1 MRGSV
6 MKWQNQ
12 MQMWRTIQ
20 QNMKVCT
27 DFDVMI
33 TYGDA
38 LINHYPCTCTC
49 TFAILFIGE
58 CSTCRYRVYFL
69 HLDMPTGSPADGD
82 ALSEGS
88 GTEDNVHISSPIR
101 VSPERR
107 EPRVVQ
113 RSPRCEEDG
122 RLSAKERLYVSKN
135 AIGKYTND

>member
-1 MRGSV
+1 MSELCV
-6 MKWQNQ
+6 LITCK
-12 MQMWRTIQ
+12 
-20 QNMKVCT
+20 
-27 DFDVMI
+27 DVLIEYTTMYMYMYMLRVNSYLL
-33 TYGDA
+33 TYIVPKGT
-38 LINHYPCTCTC
+38 P
-49 TFAILFIGE
+49 
-58 CSTCRYRVYFL
+58 
-69 HLDMPTGSPADGD
+69 PDGG

-135 AIGKYTND
+135 AIGKYTNEELCTCV

>member
-1 MRGSV
+1 MYIYMYMYTVISYNV
-6 MKWQNQ
+6 
-12 MQMWRTIQ
+12 
-20 QNMKVCT
+20 
-27 DFDVMI
+27 
-33 TYGDA
+33 
-38 LINHYPCTCTC
+38 PP
-49 TFAILFIGE
+49 
-58 CSTCRYRVYFL
+58 
-69 HLDMPTGSPADGD
+69 DMPKGTPPERG

-135 AIGKYTND
+135 AIGKYTNEELCTCV